1 MELRLDDFHGLPSS
15 VPGSNERY
23 QNAYSTDRYA
33 RRTIQWP
40 FNHNNVSFTA
50 IRKLIIDP
58 MKHLNMITQMTEE
71 AKVFD
76 VAACPFLGII
86 KAGGIEIHGFEGSL
100 VNRRRPQSDPVLE
113 VHKFVPHYPSPKLG
127 KVDMAKVCVQL
138 AIENEP
144 LKKIVA
150 IEIDSGDGK
159 MPLCEN
165 FFFGLGDLP
174 LITPQIIYLTSSE
187 MELDSISV
195 QNKELSSFDNV
206 NLIIKSNCI
215 LDQEFLKSAKT
226 ALNGKGF
233 IISREAEGIE
243 VPWKQIQNGL
253 QVLAVIPTEGE
264 TVFMMQFAKQEYK
277 HPEAVIN
284 ITADVEEW
292 LEPLK
297 SAIKKGPVLA
307 YSQHNSSG
315 ILGLI
320 NCIRKEPNGE
330 KLRCVFIDDPEA
342 PKFDTKRP
350 IYESQLKL
358 DLKINVLRNGQW
370 GTYRHL
376 LIKQAKEEKPRAGH
390 FYTNSLVKGDLSTL
404 VWLNG
409 PLVDEK
415 LTRDIVRIQY
425 ASLNFRDVM
434 LASGKINSD
443 DVLDRIQQQSI
454 MGFEFSGI
462 TDKGR
467 KVMGIGPTGALA
479 TYYELNKTLLWDVPD
494 NWTLEEA
501 ATVPLVCK

>member
-1 MELRLDDFHGLPSS
+1 M
-15 VPGSNERY
+15 
-23 QNAYSTDRYA
+23 
-33 RRTIQWP
+33 
-40 FNHNNVSFTA
+40 
-50 IRKLIIDP
+50 RKLIIDP
-58 MKHLNMITQMTEE
+58 IKHLNMISPTVEGPIL
-71 AKVFD
+71 FN
-76 VAACPFLGII
+76 VAACPFLSII
-86 KAGGIEIHGFEGSL
+86 TAGGIEIHGFEGSL

-127 KVDMAKVCVQL
+127 KIDMAKVCVQL
-138 AIENEP
+138 TLENEP

-150 IEIDSGDGK
+150 IEIDSYDGK

-165 FFFGLGDLP
+165 FFFGFGDLP
-174 LITPQIIYLTSSE
+174 LITPQIIYLSSTE
-187 MELDSISV
+187 MELDNISI
-195 QNKELSSFDNV
+195 QNKELSAFDNV
-206 NLIIKSNCI
+206 NLIIKSQCI
-215 LDQEFLKSAKT
+215 LDHEFLKSART

-233 IISREAEGIE
+233 IISREVEGIE
-243 VPWKQIQNGL
+243 VPWKQIQNSL
-253 QVLAVIPTEGE
+253 QVLAVIPTDGE
-264 TVFMMQFAKQEYK
+264 TVFVMQFAKEDYK
-277 HPEAVIN
+277 EPEFVIN
-284 ITADVEEW
+284 ITSKVEEW

-297 SAIKKGPVLA
+297 SVIKKGSVLA
-307 YSQHNSSG
+307 YSQDNPSSG
-315 ILGLI
+315 ILGMI

-342 PKFDTKRP
+342 PRFDTHRP

-409 PLVDEK
+409 PLVEDR

-479 TYYELNKTLLWDVPD
+479 TYYELNKTLLWDVPA